1 LLEKLGIKDLELK
14 TPEEIEKVK
23 QELNKLIEKNS

>member
-1 LLEKLGIKDLELK
+1 LLEKLEIKDLELK
-14 TPEEIEKVK
+14 TPEEIKKVK

>member
-14 TPEEIEKVK
+14 TPEEIKKVK